1 MLVPTITLVAVPGG
15 ACLSRLIGWPAP
27 APFPRVA
34 WPNAHQAVV
43 AAWLCT
49 CTLCARGRACVCVTL
64 VVVMHRYVSVS
75 STFSGAISADS
86 PGNSPRPG
94 TVFLSILGS
103 AQMPDLIVPPGA
115 TFEHLVFRDA
125 SGGVAAS
132 AVAGAVRV
140 GVGAVLG
147 LKHDLV
153 VTGGFNISDA
163 AALRCAPVG
172 DGSLPLEVTVTGGL
186 LLGVGSAIV
195 GTHRGVTVRADAMSL
210 RHSAHVSAPAVELSL
225 AHQLELRE
233 EGVRIVGETRVAVA
247 APSMVVGQLAVV
259 EATTTTTGRV
269 EMAIAGDLLVR
280 GMIRAASVDIE
291 AGRLT
296 MDFDDAAVTT
306 EGMSRSNVGKATTDI
321 GSSHA
326 GYAFGNILSPYV
338 PLSCSKSLRC
348 CCCSCRC

>member
-1 MLVPTITLVAVPGG
+1 M
-15 ACLSRLIGWPAP
+15 
-27 APFPRVA
+27 
-34 WPNAHQAVV
+34 
-43 AAWLCT
+43 
-49 CTLCARGRACVCVTL
+49 
-64 VVVMHRYVSVS
+64 
-75 STFSGAISADS
+75 
-86 PGNSPRPG
+86 
-94 TVFLSILGS
+94 
-103 AQMPDLIVPPGA
+103 
-115 TFEHLVFRDA
+115 
-125 SGGVAAS
+125 
-132 AVAGAVRV
+132 
-140 GVGAVLG
+140 
-147 LKHDLV
+147 
-153 VTGGFNISDA
+153 
-163 AALRCAPVG
+163 
-172 DGSLPLEVTVTGGL
+172 
-186 LLGVGSAIV
+186 
-195 GTHRGVTVRADAMSL
+195 
-210 RHSAHVSAPAVELSL
+210 
-225 AHQLELRE
+225 
-233 EGVRIVGETRVAVA
+233 GETRVAVA

>member
-1 MLVPTITLVAVPGG
+1 M
-15 ACLSRLIGWPAP
+15 
-27 APFPRVA
+27 
-34 WPNAHQAVV
+34 

-147 LKHDLV
+147 LKHNLV

-296 MDFDDAAVTT
+296 MDFNDAAVTT